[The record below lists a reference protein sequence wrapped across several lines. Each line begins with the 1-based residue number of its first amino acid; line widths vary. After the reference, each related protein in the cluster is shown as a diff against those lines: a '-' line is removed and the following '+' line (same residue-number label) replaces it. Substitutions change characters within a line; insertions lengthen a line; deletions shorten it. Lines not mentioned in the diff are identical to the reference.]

1 VDKLI
6 QEKEKEENDIFSL
19 QKKKKKRTKKKTGG
33 MAQAF
38 DDSGSQKS
46 SSTNMFQ
53 PNAFG
58 SKPQSIKDT
67 EHKPE
72 RILTSLERKR
82 QDIK

>member
-1 VDKLI
+1 M
-6 QEKEKEENDIFSL
+6 
-19 QKKKKKRTKKKTGG
+19 KKKTGG
-33 MAQAF
+33 LAQAF

-58 SKPQSIKDT
+58 SKPQSTK
-67 EHKPE
+67 EEQKPE

-82 QDIK
+82 QEIK